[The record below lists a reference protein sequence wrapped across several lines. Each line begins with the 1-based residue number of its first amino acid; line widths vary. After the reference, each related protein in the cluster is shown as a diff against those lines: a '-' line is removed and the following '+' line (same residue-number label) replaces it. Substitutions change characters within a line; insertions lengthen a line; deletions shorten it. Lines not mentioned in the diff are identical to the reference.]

1 MMQELTREEWER
13 IAAILGEDAKDL
25 EVSAEVIEKD
35 LADDEYEE
43 NREYVMMQV
52 AALRKRAEALRIAVG
67 AVLWVAQ
74 NAAERCRFEML
85 DAHPLD
91 QDQGMQDNRYD
102 RKGEDHHEGL

>member
-1 MMQELTREEWER
+1 MQELTREEWER

-85 DAHPLD
+85 DAHPPD
-91 QDQGMQDNRYD
+91 QDQGM
-102 RKGEDHHEGL
+102 

>member
-1 MMQELTREEWER
+1 MMQELTMMHVLTREEWEK

-25 EVSAEVIEKD
+25 EVSCEVIEKD
-35 LADDEYEE
+35 LADDEGEE

-67 AVLWVAQ
+67 AVLRVAQ

-85 DAHPLD
+85 DGHPPD
-91 QDQGMQDNRYD
+91 
-102 RKGEDHHEGL
+102 GERR